1 MNQKNSLLFLMLIS
15 FISSSNSKRF
25 SLNELK
31 YYQKNKTIEY
41 SLNELKLTMNF
52 EGIHESES
60 GEPNSNFTVDYT
72 ANFYNQ
78 ENDGTLLYSDSLTKI
93 GEETKGKINW
103 VVDIQKND
111 QKDQKVEIKAKAS
124 LNGNNTENFNYDTF
138 VIKYTV
144 DKTLEFWG
152 IYCGYIGAIII
163 TFGVMYVYFYAFIG
177 KDSFMLDNN
186 LKTGLNKD
194 NSSKELYTQEET
206 TD

>member
-60 GEPNSNFTVDYT
+60 GEPNSNFTVKYT

-78 ENDGTLLYSDSLTKI
+78 ENDGTLLYSYSLIKI